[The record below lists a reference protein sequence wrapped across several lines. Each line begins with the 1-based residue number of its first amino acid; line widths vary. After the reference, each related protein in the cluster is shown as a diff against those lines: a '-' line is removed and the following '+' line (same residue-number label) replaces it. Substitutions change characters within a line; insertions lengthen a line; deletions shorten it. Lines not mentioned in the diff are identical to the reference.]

1 MTLILNSAE
10 IKECVQFNAE
20 LIPIIEDAFKSLS
33 LGKTVMPPI
42 LRVDIEKYHGESDVK
57 AAYIEGLD
65 SFAVKVASGFFN
77 NPKLGLPSSNGLM
90 ILLDSQTGVI
100 KSVLL
105 DKGYLTDVRTA
116 IAGAIASK
124 YLSNPESSTVAIIGT
139 GIQARMQL
147 EALTLVRE
155 IKNVNVWSRDIKK
168 THAYIEDVSKNIN
181 LNFTAFDNTNEVV
194 NNADILITTTPSKKP
209 LVDYSSLPKGIHITA
224 MGSDAEEKNE
234 LEPDIIKNCDVYVPD
249 SQAQTSILG
258 ELNHAIKNN
267 LIKSDMIFNDLGK
280 IIINPELGRK
290 NNDDI
295 TVADLTGTGVQDT
308 AIARYAYAIAD
319 KKKLGIIVN

>member
-1 MTLILNSAE
+1 MTLILNSME

-42 LRVDIEKYHGESDVK
+42 LRVDIKKYHGESDVK

-124 YLSNPESSTVAIIGT
+124 YLSNPDSSTVAIIGT

-147 EALTLVRE
+147 EALTLVRD